1 MLNRGDATFQGP
13 LWFGLADTIAAGD
26 FNGDGRLDLAGAWV
40 NDRNGAWSVTVHRNR
55 PGLCNVQ
62 DVRGKTLAV
71 ATDLLTRADCTV
83 GSVRRARSRTVRRGR
98 VVSQSPRFPG
108 SVLPTG
114 GQVSL
119 VLSLGRR

>member
-1 MLNRGDATFQGP
+1 M
-13 LWFGLADTIAAGD
+13 
-26 FNGDGRLDLAGAWV
+26 
-40 NDRNGAWSVTVHRNR
+40 HRNR

-83 GSVRRARSRTVRRGR
+83 GPVRRARSRTVRRGR

-108 SVLPTG
+108 SVLPAG

>member
-1 MLNRGDATFQGP
+1 M
-13 LWFGLADTIAAGD
+13 
-26 FNGDGRLDLAGAWV
+26 
-40 NDRNGAWSVTVHRNR
+40 HRNR

-62 DVRGKTLAV
+62 DLRGRTLAV

-83 GSVRRARSRTVRRGR
+83 GPVRRAHSRTVRRGR

-108 SVLPTG
+108 SVLPAG